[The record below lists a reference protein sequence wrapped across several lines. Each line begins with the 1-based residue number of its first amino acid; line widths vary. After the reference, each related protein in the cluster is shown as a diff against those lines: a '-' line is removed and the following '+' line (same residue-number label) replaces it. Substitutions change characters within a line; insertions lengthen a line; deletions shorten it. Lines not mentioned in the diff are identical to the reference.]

1 VESAAYFAVAS
12 LARSVGGRIV
22 VGASREGGTVVV
34 EVRTAEPPGPLID
47 VEDRVGALD
56 GRLVVEHLP
65 EDGTV
70 IRVAL
75 PCAS

>member
-1 VESAAYFAVAS
+1 M
-12 LARSVGGRIV
+12 
-22 VGASREGGTVVV
+22 
-34 EVRTAEPPGPLID
+34 AEPPGPLVD

-56 GRLVVEHLP
+56 GRLVVEQSP

-70 IRVAL
+70 VRVAL